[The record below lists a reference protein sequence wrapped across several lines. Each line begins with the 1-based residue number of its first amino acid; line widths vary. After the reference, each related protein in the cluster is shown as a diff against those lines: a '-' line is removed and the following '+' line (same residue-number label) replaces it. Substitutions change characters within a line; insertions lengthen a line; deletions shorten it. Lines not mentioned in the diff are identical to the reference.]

1 MVGQHGGMPPTATAM
16 VQDPAAAPSTSRPAT
31 PPKRFAVF
39 DGDLDGPWQELY
51 GTARALAID
60 TEAMGLVHGRDRLC
74 LVQICD
80 SDDNVCCIRLGRGQS
95 AAPRLQALLEQPAIE
110 KVFHFARF
118 DVAALAENLGITVAP
133 IFCTKVASRLGRTY
147 SPRHGLK
154 EVVQELVGVELDKQA
169 QSSDWGRV
177 EDLSEAQLAYA
188 AGDVRYLLPARDR
201 LETMLKRE
209 ERWELTQRCFGCIP
223 VMAELD
229 RHRFQLLFEHSSG
242 GNR

>member
-1 MVGQHGGMPPTATAM
+1 MA
-16 VQDPAAAPSTSRPAT
+16 PAPGSAPA
-31 PPKRFAVF
+31 RFAVF
-39 DGDLDGPWQELY
+39 DGDLDAEWQALY
-51 GTARALAID
+51 AGARALAVD
-60 TEAMGLVHGRDRLC
+60 TEAMGLIHGRDRLC

-80 SDDNVCCIRLGRGQS
+80 DHDNVCCIRLARGQD
-95 AAPRLQALLEQPAIE
+95 AAPRLQALMENPAIE

-118 DVAALAENLGITVAP
+118 DVAALAENLAIAVDP

-147 SPRHGLK
+147 SPKHGLK
-154 EVVQELVGVELDKQA
+154 DVVQELVGVELDKQA

-188 AGDVRYLLPARDR
+188 AGDVRYLLPARDQ

-209 ERWELTQRCFGCIP
+209 DRWDLALRCFACLP
-223 VMAELD
+223 VFAELD
-229 RHRFQLLFEHSSG
+229 RNRFPLLFEHSSG

>member
-1 MVGQHGGMPPTATAM
+1 MA
-16 VQDPAAAPSTSRPAT
+16 PAPGSAPA
-31 PPKRFAVF
+31 RFAVF
-39 DGDLDGPWQELY
+39 DGDLDAEWQALY
-51 GTARALAID
+51 AGARALAVD
-60 TEAMGLVHGRDRLC
+60 TEAMGLIHGRDRLC

-80 SDDNVCCIRLGRGQS
+80 DHDNVCCIRLARGQD
-95 AAPRLQALLEQPAIE
+95 AAPRLQALMENPEIE

-118 DVAALAENLGITVAP
+118 DVAALAENLAIAVDP

-147 SPRHGLK
+147 SPKHGLK
-154 EVVQELVGVELDKQA
+154 DVVQELVGVELDKQA

-188 AGDVRYLLPARDR
+188 AGDVRYLLPARDQ

-209 ERWELTQRCFGCIP
+209 DRWDLALRCFACLP
-223 VMAELD
+223 VFAELD
-229 RHRFQLLFEHSSG
+229 RNRFPLLFEHSSG

>member
-1 MVGQHGGMPPTATAM
+1 M
-16 VQDPAAAPSTSRPAT
+16 SAT
-31 PPKRFAVF
+31 PSSNLPAPTRFCVF
-39 DGDLDGPWQELY
+39 DGDLDAEWEALY
-51 GTARALAID
+51 AGARALAVD
-60 TEAMGLVHGRDRLC
+60 TEAMGLIHGRDRLC

-80 SDDNVCCIRLGRGQS
+80 DEDNVCCIRLARGQRQ
-95 AAPRLQALLEQPAIE
+95 APRLQALMQSQSIE

-118 DVAALAENLGITVAP
+118 DVAALAENLGIAVQP
-133 IFCTKVASRLGRTY
+133 IFCTKVASRLARTY

-177 EDLSEAQLAYA
+177 EDLTDAQLAYA

-201 LETMLKRE
+201 LEAMLKRE
-209 ERWELTQRCFGCIP
+209 ERWSLAERCFACLP
-223 VMAELD
+223 VFADLD
-229 RHRFQLLFEHSSG
+229 RQRYHLLFEHSTG

>member
-1 MVGQHGGMPPTATAM
+1 M
-16 VQDPAAAPSTSRPAT
+16 SAT
-31 PPKRFAVF
+31 PTSNLPAPARFAVF
-39 DGDLDGPWQELY
+39 DGDLDAEWGALFAA
-51 GTARALAID
+51 ARALAVD
-60 TEAMGLVHGRDRLC
+60 TEAMGLIHGRDRLC

-80 SDDNVCCIRLGRGQS
+80 DQDNVCCIRLSRGQS
-95 AAPRLQALLEQPAIE
+95 AAPRLQALMENGAIE

-118 DVAALAENLGITVAP
+118 DVAALAENLGITVQP
-133 IFCTKVASRLGRTY
+133 IFCTKVASRLARTY

-154 EVVQELVGVELDKQA
+154 EVVQELVGIELDKQA

-177 EDLSEAQLAYA
+177 EDLSDAQLAYA

-201 LETMLKRE
+201 LETMLRRE
-209 ERWELTQRCFGCIP
+209 ERWDLAERCFGCIP

-229 RHRFQLLFEHSSG
+229 RNRFNLLFEHSSG

>member
-1 MVGQHGGMPPTATAM
+1 M
-16 VQDPAAAPSTSRPAT
+16 SAT
-31 PPKRFAVF
+31 PTSNLPAPTRVCVF
-39 DGDLDGPWQELY
+39 DGDLDAEWEALY
-51 GTARALAID
+51 AGARALAID
-60 TEAMGLVHGRDRLC
+60 TEAMGLIHGRDRLC

-80 SDDNVCCIRLGRGQS
+80 DQDNVCCIRLARGQKE
-95 AAPRLQALLEQPAIE
+95 APRLQALMQSQSIE

-118 DVAALAENLGITVAP
+118 DVAALAENLGIAVQP
-133 IFCTKVASRLGRTY
+133 IFCTKVASRLARTY

-177 EDLSEAQLAYA
+177 EDLTDAQLAYA

-201 LETMLKRE
+201 LEAMLKRE
-209 ERWELTQRCFGCIP
+209 ERWSLAERCFACLP
-223 VMAELD
+223 VFADLD
-229 RHRFQLLFEHSSG
+229 RQRYHLLFEHSTG

>member
-1 MVGQHGGMPPTATAM
+1 M
-16 VQDPAAAPSTSRPAT
+16 SAT
-31 PPKRFAVF
+31 PTSNLPAPTRFCVF
-39 DGDLDGPWQELY
+39 DGDLDAEWEALY
-51 GTARALAID
+51 AGARALAVD
-60 TEAMGLVHGRDRLC
+60 TEAMGLIHGRDRLC

-80 SDDNVCCIRLGRGQS
+80 DEDNVCCIRLARGQKE
-95 AAPRLQALLEQPAIE
+95 APRLQALMQSQSIE

-118 DVAALAENLGITVAP
+118 DVAALAENLGIDVQP
-133 IFCTKVASRLGRTY
+133 IFCTKVASRLARTY

-177 EDLSEAQLAYA
+177 EDLTDAQLAYA

-201 LETMLKRE
+201 LEAMLKRE
-209 ERWELTQRCFGCIP
+209 ERWSLAERCFACLP
-223 VMAELD
+223 VFADLD
-229 RHRFQLLFEHSSG
+229 RQRYHLLFEHSTG

>member
-1 MVGQHGGMPPTATAM
+1 MSQ
-16 VQDPAAAPSTSRPAT
+16 APSSSNLPA
-31 PPKRFAVF
+31 PARFAVF
-39 DGDLDGPWQELY
+39 DGDLDAEWASLY
-51 GTARALAID
+51 AGARALAVD
-60 TEAMGLVHGRDRLC
+60 TEAMGLIHGRDRLC

-80 SDDNVCCIRLGRGQS
+80 DHDNVCCVRLQRGQT
-95 AAPRLQALLEQPAIE
+95 AAPRLQALFEDLATE

-118 DVAALAENLGITVAP
+118 DVAALAENLGITVQP
-133 IFCTKVASRLGRTY
+133 IFCTKIASRLGRTY

-201 LETMLKRE
+201 LEQMLKRE
-209 ERWELTQRCFGCIP
+209 DRWDLAVRCFGCVP

-229 RHRFQLLFEHSSG
+229 RNRFHLLFEHSSG